1 MGNFSRTFAKYR
13 LLARLGHG
21 GMADVYLSVSSGPGG
36 FNKLQ
41 VLKVLRPHLTEQ
53 PEFLQMFQD
62 EGRLAARLN
71 HPNIVQTNEVGAEG
85 SRFFIAMEYLDGQPL
100 HRVKARARESAAGFP
115 LEMELFVLCQVL
127 EGLEYA
133 HGLKDYDGTP
143 LNIVHRDVTPQNVF
157 VTYAGQTKLVDF
169 GIAKTLEST
178 ETQSGVLKGKVAY
191 MAPEQALRDGLD
203 HRADLFSVGVMLW
216 EAVANRRMYNTRA
229 EVEILHKLI
238 QGDIPKIRDVVP
250 DLPLQLEQIIDRALA
265 LKPEHRYQDAESFR
279 ADLVAF
285 LDAFRKVGGR
295 DVGERVSELFAEE
308 REEIGEVIRAE
319 MTDVTGPDAMP
330 ASPETMELPSLRG
343 FATAGYATPSSRGHS
358 QSVDVQAPVNLP
370 PESMQEP
377 AGKRWLFPA
386 LAGVLLLGV
395 AGLAVFVFA
404 RGNDEPL
411 DPAVASSEFAAGSAA
426 PATATSVRVH
436 IEARPAEAKLTLDGV
451 ELKTNPYE
459 SKHSRD
465 GSAHKLEISAPGYTK
480 REIEIRWDRDVD
492 LRLELA
498 KQEVEDPADV
508 VEPAAAGQAKPRVAP
523 NSTREPDTKSGD
535 PFGDLPPVKKPKP
548 KAPTL
553 DKTDPWE

>member
-85 SRFFIAMEYLDGQPL
+85 ARFFIAMEYLDGQPL
-100 HRVKARARESAAGFP
+100 HRVKARAGQSAAGFP

-250 DLPLQLEQIIDRALA
+250 DLPLQLEQVIDRALA
-265 LKPEHRYQDAESFR
+265 LKPEHRYQDAASFR
-279 ADLVAF
+279 ADLFAF
-285 LDAFRKVGGR
+285 LEAFRKVDARG
-295 DVGERVSELFAEE
+295 VGERVSELFSEE
-308 REEIGEVIRAE
+308 RQEIGEVIRHE

-343 FATAGYATPSSRGHS
+343 VSMTGYATPSSRGPS

-370 PESMQEP
+370 PESVQEP
-377 AGKRWLFPA
+377 AGRRWLFPA
-386 LAGVLLLGV
+386 LASVLLLGV
-395 AGLAVFVFA
+395 AGLALFA
-404 RGNDEPL
+404 FTRGNSEAL
-411 DPAVASSEFAAGSAA
+411 DPAAASSDLAAA
-426 PATATSVRVH
+426 PCPSSAGSVRVH
-436 IEARPAEAKLTLDGV
+436 IEASPADAKLSLDGV
-451 ELKTNPYE
+451 PL
-459 SKHSRD
+459 
-465 GSAHKLEISAPGYTK
+465 
-480 REIEIRWDRDVD
+480 
-492 LRLELA
+492 
-498 KQEVEDPADV
+498 
-508 VEPAAAGQAKPRVAP
+508 
-523 NSTREPDTKSGD
+523 
-535 PFGDLPPVKKPKP
+535 
-548 KAPTL
+548 
-553 DKTDPWE
+553 

>member
-71 HPNIVQTNEVGAEG
+71 HPNIVQTNEIGAEG
-85 SRFFIAMEYLDGQPL
+85 QRFFIAMEYLDGQPL

-238 QGDIPKIRDVVP
+238 QGEIPKIRDVVP
-250 DLPLQLEQIIDRALA
+250 DLPLQLEQVIERALA
-265 LKPEHRYQDAESFR
+265 LKPEHRYQDAASFR
-279 ADLVAF
+279 ADLFAF
-285 LDAFRKVGGR
+285 LEAFRKISGR
-295 DVGERVSELFAEE
+295 DVGERVSELFSEE
-308 REEIGEVIRAE
+308 RTEIGEVIRHE

-330 ASPETMELPSLRG
+330 TSPETMELPSLRG
-343 FATAGYATPSSRGHS
+343 SSLAGYATPSSRGS
-358 QSVDVQAPVNLP
+358 SLVDVQAPVNLP
-370 PESMQEP
+370 LESPPEP

-395 AGLAVFVFA
+395 AGLAMFA
-404 RGNDEPL
+404 FTRGNEEAL
-411 DPAVASSEFAAGSAA
+411 DPAAASSDLATKSTPAAAGS
-426 PATATSVRVH
+426 VKVH
-436 IEARPAEAKLTLDGV
+436 IEVSPPEAKLTLDGV
-451 ELKTNPYE
+451 ALKDNPYE
-459 SKHSRD
+459 SKYSRD
-465 GSAHKLEISAPGYTK
+465 ENVHKLEISAPGYAK
-480 REIEIRWDRDVD
+480 RELDLRWDRDVD

-498 KQEVEDPADV
+498 KQSEGAPPE
-508 VEPAAAGQAKPRVAP
+508 EPETPAAGQVRTPRVGQGTAKPAE
-523 NSTREPDTKSGD
+523 TQSGD

>member
-100 HRVKARARESAAGFP
+100 HRVKARAAQSAAGFP

-238 QGDIPKIRDVVP
+238 QGDIPKIRDVVA
-250 DLPLQLEQIIDRALA
+250 DLPLQLEQVIDRALA
-265 LKPEHRYQDAESFR
+265 LKPEHRYQDAASFR
-279 ADLVAF
+279 ADLFAF
-285 LDAFRKVGGR
+285 LEAFRKIDARG
-295 DVGERVSELFAEE
+295 VGERVSELFAEE
-308 REEIGEVIRAE
+308 RQEIGEVIRHE

-343 FATAGYATPSSRGHS
+343 VSMTGYATPSSRGPS

-370 PESMQEP
+370 PESVQEP
-377 AGKRWLFPA
+377 AGRRWLFPA
-386 LAGVLLLGV
+386 LASVLLLGV
-395 AGLAVFVFA
+395 AGLALFA
-404 RGNDEPL
+404 FTRGNSEAL
-411 DPAVASSEFAAGSAA
+411 DQAAASSDLAA
-426 PATATSVRVH
+426 PSPSSAGSVRVH
-436 IEARPAEAKLTLDGV
+436 IEASPADAKLSLDGV
-451 ELKTNPYE
+451 PLKANPFE
-459 SKHSRD
+459 SKYSRD
-465 GSAHKLEISAPGYTK
+465 DSLHKLEVSAPGYAT
-480 REIEIRWDRDVD
+480 RELDVRWDRDVD

-498 KQEVEDPADV
+498 KQADEAAPEDSA
-508 VEPAAAGQAKPRVAP
+508 EPAAGHARAPQVGQGTAKPADAK
-523 NSTREPDTKSGD
+523 TAD
-535 PFGDLPPVKKPKP
+535 PFDLPPAKKPKP

-553 DKTDPWE
+553 DKSDPWE

>member
-1 MGNFSRTFAKYR
+1 MDS
-13 LLARLGHG
+13 
-21 GMADVYLSVSSGPGG
+21 
-36 FNKLQ
+36 
-41 VLKVLRPHLTEQ
+41 
-53 PEFLQMFQD
+53 
-62 EGRLAARLN
+62 
-71 HPNIVQTNEVGAEG
+71 
-85 SRFFIAMEYLDGQPL
+85 PL

-157 VTYAGQTKLVDF
+157 VTYAGQSKLVDF

-238 QGDIPKIRDVVP
+238 QGDLPKIREVVP
-250 DLPLQLEQIIDRALA
+250 DLPLQLEQVIERALA
-265 LKPEHRYQDAESFR
+265 LDPEQRYQDAASFR

-285 LDAFRKVGGR
+285 LDAFRRVSGR

-308 REEIGEVIRAE
+308 REEIGEVIRHE

-343 FATAGYATPSSRGHS
+343 FSTAGYATPSSRGPA
-358 QSVDVQAPVNLP
+358 QSIDVQAPVNLP
-370 PESMQEP
+370 PESMPEP
-377 AGKRWLFPA
+377 AGRRWLFPT
-386 LAGVLLLGV
+386 LAAVLLLGV
-395 AGLAVFVFA
+395 AGLAVFAFA
-404 RGNDEPL
+404 RGNDEKL
-411 DPAVASSEFAAGSAA
+411 DPAVASSELATQATTPAAAS
-426 PATATSVRVH
+426 SVRVH
-436 IEARPAEAKLTLDGV
+436 IEARPKQSTLVLDGV
-451 ELKTNPYE
+451 KLDANPYE
-459 SKHSRD
+459 SRHPRD
-465 GSAHKLEISAPGYTK
+465 DTPHKLEISAPGYTK
-480 REIEIRWDRDVD
+480 RELEVRWDRDVD

-498 KQEVEDPADV
+498 KQVSEEPPERTPD
-508 VEPAAAGQAKPRVAP
+508 VEPRAPRSGATKPA
-523 NSTREPDTKSGD
+523 ETKSAD
-535 PFGDLPPVKKPKP
+535 PFGELPSVKKPRP

-553 DKTDPWE
+553 DKSDPWE